1 MTLITQYSICHRKLC
16 SSALLKNY
24 IYGHIIDIPIPVS
37 LYGVQICIALQ
48 VIDALVVVTV
58 AHPVQLLA
66 VIITVM
72 SLLYAVSVLIIPFK
86 MLIFMDHY
94 YFVILC

>member
-16 SSALLKNY
+16 SSALLKIY

-37 LYGVQICIALQ
+37 LYGVQICIVLQ

-58 AHPVQLLA
+58 VHPVQLLA
-66 VIITVM
+66 VLITMM
-72 SLLYAVSVLIIPFK
+72 SLLYAVSALTLVPE
-86 MLIFMDHY
+86 IFWALFCI
-94 YFVILC
+94 FVQK

>member
-16 SSALLKNY
+16 SSALLNIY

-37 LYGVQICIALQ
+37 LYGVQICIVLQ

-58 AHPVQLLA
+58 VHPVQLLA
-66 VIITVM
+66 VLITMM
-72 SLLYAVSVLIIPFK
+72 SLLYAVSALTLV
-86 MLIFMDHY
+86 D
-94 YFVILC
+94 